1 MNPIIIAAA
10 QGTKHAFMRTL
21 SVICI
26 LAVIAFLVLGVK
38 RILYPRAT
46 ESYAQQVQA
55 GGINYNIEIYNPE
68 DTFFLG
74 VKFWGL
80 KFGISKPTVK
90 KIREITEEVKK
101 PIQPANQ
108 TKGVKK

>member
-1 MNPIIIAAA
+1 MNPIIVTQAVDA
-10 QGTKHAFMRTL
+10 TKHAVLRTI
-21 SVICI
+21 SVLCV
-26 LAVIAFLVLGVK
+26 LAIIALLGLGVK

-55 GGINYNIEIYNPE
+55 GGVNYNIEIYNPE

-90 KIREITEEVKK
+90 KIKDIAAELNPVQPVKK
-101 PIQPANQ
+101 
-108 TKGVKK
+108 